1 MINKA
6 ILFLGFLIIFA
17 DAFGQMNP
25 YYPKVSNGTLKHIEN
40 FPSKYV
46 SPRNVDIWLPE
57 GYDENEKYAV
67 LYMQDGQMLFDS
79 TITWDKQEWRVDETM
94 SKLLKENKI
103 RKTIVVGIWNTKD
116 RQSEYFPQKPFDSL
130 PSSFSDSL
138 LNNVKVYGQI
148 PLFPTPVQSDN
159 YLKFLVKELKP
170 FIDMNYSTYTDAENT
185 FIAGSSMGGL
195 ISIYGICEYPDI
207 FGGAACL
214 STHWTGIYTDQ
225 NNPIPGRI
233 IEYLKENLPEPATHK
248 IYFDYGTE
256 TLDTLYEKY
265 QIQVDSVMISK
276 GYTNKNWI
284 TLKFEGENHSERS
297 WAKRLDIPLV
307 FLLRNEIRLE
317 NEY

>member
-1 MINKA
+1 MIKKT
-6 ILFLGFLIIFA
+6 ILFLDSLIIFA
-17 DAFGQMNP
+17 NAFGQINP
-25 YYPKVSNGTLKHIEN
+25 YYPKVSNGTLKQIEN

-57 GYDENEKYAV
+57 GYNENEKYAV

-79 TITWDKQEWRVDETM
+79 TITWNKQEWGVDETI
-94 SKLLKENKI
+94 SKLLRENKI

-116 RQSEYFPQKPFDSL
+116 RHSEYFPQKPFESL
-130 PSSFSDSL
+130 PAFYQDSL
-138 LNNVKVYGQI
+138 LNYAKGNTG
-148 PLFPTPVQSDN
+148 TPIFTTTVQSDN
-159 YLKFLVKELKP
+159 YLKFLVEELKP
-170 FIDMNYSTYTDAENT
+170 FIDMNYSTNKDAENT

-214 STHWTGIYTDQ
+214 STHWTGTYTDK
-225 NNPIPGRI
+225 NNPIPGKI
-233 IEYLKENLPEPATHK
+233 IEYLKENLPDPSTHK

-265 QIQVDSVMISK
+265 QKQVDSVMVGK
-276 GYTNKNWI
+276 GFTNKNWI
-284 TLKFEGENHSERS
+284 TLKFEGENHSEKS

-307 FLLRNEIRLE
+307 FLLSN
-317 NEY
+317 NKHYVK